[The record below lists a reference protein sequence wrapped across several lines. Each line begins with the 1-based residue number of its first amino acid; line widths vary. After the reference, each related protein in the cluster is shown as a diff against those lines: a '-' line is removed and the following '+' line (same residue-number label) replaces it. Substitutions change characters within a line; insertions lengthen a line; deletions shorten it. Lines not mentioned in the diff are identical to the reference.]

1 MALMKKS
8 IKRKSQIVQRSVA
21 QLRDI
26 PSGYPRFLSN
36 IKERIALARVRASLS
51 VNRELIELYWYIG
64 KMIVERQERESWGK
78 AIVEK
83 LAIDLHREYPDMQ
96 GFSSGNIWRMRAFYI
111 AYTGQA
117 PILAQAARELDSK
130 NLPQAVAEIPW
141 FHNVV
146 LIEKVKESSERLW
159 YAEQT
164 IQNNWSR
171 SVLIHQI
178 ESGLYKRQGKA
189 ITNFQKTLPAPQSD
203 LAIQLMQD
211 PYTFDFLSL
220 TEKTKEHELQRSLV
234 EHLKEF
240 LIELGVG
247 FAFVGQQYHL
257 EVGGKDYYLDLLFY
271 HTRLHCYIVIDLK
284 VSEFQPEFTGKM
296 NFYLSAV
303 DDILSQSNDQPSIGI
318 ILCKSKNK
326 MIVEYALRNT
336 SKPIGIASYHLTTS
350 LPKNLKGSLPTIEDL
365 KAELTK
371 SSPNNKKV
379 NKRKQDK

>member
-1 MALMKKS
+1 M
-8 IKRKSQIVQRSVA
+8 QRSAA
-21 QLRDI
+21 QSRDI
-26 PSGYPRFLSN
+26 PSGYPGFLSN
-36 IKERIALARVRASLS
+36 IKERIAEARVRASLS

-64 KMIVERQERESWGK
+64 KMIVERQGREGWGK
-78 AIVEK
+78 GIVER
-83 LAIDLHREYPDMQ
+83 LAIDLQREFPDMR
-96 GFSSGNIWRMRAFYI
+96 GFSSGNIWRMRSLYVS
-111 AYTGQA
+111 YSEQSQ
-117 PILAQAARELDSK
+117 ILAQPVRELTGVI
-130 NLPQAVAEIPW
+130 LPQAVAEIPW
-141 FHNVV
+141 GHNVT
-146 LIEKVKESSERLW
+146 LLEKVKNTNERLW

-164 IQNNWSR
+164 IENGWSR
-171 SVLIHQI
+171 NVLIHQI

-189 ITNFQKTLPAPQSD
+189 ITNFPKTLPAPQSD
-203 LAIQLMQD
+203 LAIQLMKD
-211 PYTFDFLSL
+211 PYTFDFLNL

-303 DDILSQSNDQPSIGI
+303 DDILCQSNDQPSIGI

-336 SKPIGIASYHLTTS
+336 GKPIGIASYRLTTS
-350 LPKNLKGSLPTIEDL
+350 LPKNLKGSLPTIEEL
-365 KAELTK
+365 KTELTK

-379 NKRKQDK
+379 NKRKLDK